1 MPPLS
6 SQFLSVEQQLE
17 LRRPSSRHRWYCS
30 LQFSSNRQL
39 EIARLSQAICGARW
53 TADSSGEGREP
64 GWSRWKKKGTQRER
78 EGGGTVSPPLS
89 SSHPAA
95 AHVSAAQ
102 AEAGNASGLFIAG
115 WDWTPYVGSN
125 LLVSILMSPGG
136 VKVLTNLQNPKNSY
150 FGSVFLSF
158 PLRNH

>member
-1 MPPLS
+1 MAQDGPLTPA
-6 SQFLSVEQQLE
+6 ERGE
-17 LRRPSSRHRWYCS
+17 SRD
-30 LQFSSNRQL
+30 
-39 EIARLSQAICGARW
+39 GA
-53 TADSSGEGREP
+53 GGRE
-64 GWSRWKKKGTQRER
+64 RERRER

-95 AHVSAAQ
+95 AHVSAAE